1 MKIKFTLF
9 AFIYFLTF
17 LVFSSNISYSQID
30 SSIQAQIDKI
40 ASDFLSNPDNAGIII
55 GIYPKP
61 DERQMNA
68 APPAPQIFAYGEVK
82 KGTGVRPDEKTIFK
96 MGSVGKTFTTMQLA
110 HYVCNPSSGVALSDP
125 INKYLPAGMTLPE
138 WRDANGNIT
147 YITLLDLATHF
158 SSLPRVPSNRV
169 KPPGYTVEM
178 MYSFLE
184 KYKLRSQPGTNFLY
198 SNLGFGLL
206 GDIMT
211 IIGKNDYQ
219 TLENQIFTQPLGMV
233 DTKISLNEEQL
244 TRLAYSYIKGKQ
256 TEFYG
261 VTSPAFYGAGGNF
274 STMSDMIKYLAY
286 NMGYLNTPL
295 NSYLDT
301 LHKVRMTTGHPNLK
315 WMGLGWQIGTLT
327 TNNAS
332 NELIWKDGSTDGF
345 TTWVGW
351 VDATKTGVVVL
362 SNTSGATG
370 VAMKV
375 IKVLQ

>member
-1 MKIKFTLF
+1 MKIKFYIVLF
-9 AFIYFLTF
+9 GIML
-17 LVFSSNISYSQID
+17 LVKTPTTAVSQTD

-40 ASDFLSNPDNAGIII
+40 ASDYLSNPDNVGLII

-61 DERQMNA
+61 DPRSMNA
-68 APPAPQIFAYGEVK
+68 TPPAPQVFAYGEVQ
-82 KGTGVRPDEKTIFK
+82 KGTGVRPNEKTIFK
-96 MGSVGKTFTTMQLA
+96 MGSVGKTFTAMQLA
-110 HYVCNPSSGVALSDP
+110 HYVCNPSSGVLLTDP

-178 MYSFLE
+178 LYAYLQ
-184 KYKLRSQPGTNFLY
+184 KYKLKSQPGTKFLY
-198 SNLGFGLL
+198 SNLGFGIL

-219 TLENQIFTQPLGMV
+219 TLENQIFTDALGMV
-233 DTKISLNEEQL
+233 DTKISLNQEQL
-244 TRLAYSYIKGKQ
+244 TRLAYSYSKGKEQ
-256 TEFYG
+256 EFYG

-274 STMSDMIKYLAY
+274 STMTDMLKYLAY

-301 LHKVRMTTGHPNLK
+301 LHKVRMTTGLKNLK
-315 WMGLGWQIGTLT
+315 WMGLAWQIGTL
-327 TNNAS
+327 NN

-351 VDATKTGVVVL
+351 VDATKTGVVIL
-362 SNTSGATG
+362 SNTNGASG

-375 IKVLQ
+375 MNVLQ

>member
-1 MKIKFTLF
+1 MKIKFTFLNIIAVLF
-9 AFIYFLTF
+9 LS
-17 LVFSSNISYSQID
+17 FSNSYSQTD
-30 SSIQAQIDKI
+30 SSIQIQIDKI
-40 ASDFLSNPDNAGIII
+40 ASDYLSNPDNAGLII

-61 DERQMNA
+61 DSRQMNA
-68 APPAPQIFAYGEVK
+68 APPAPQFFYYGEVK
-82 KGTGVRPDEKTIFK
+82 KGTGVLPDDKTIFK
-96 MGSVGKTFTTMQLA
+96 MGSVGKTFCAMQLA
-110 HYVCNPSSGVALSDP
+110 HYVCDPSSEVALSDP

-138 WRDANGNIT
+138 WRDQNGNVT

-178 MYSFLE
+178 LYTYLQ
-184 KYKLRSQPGTNFLY
+184 KYKLKSQPGTKFLY

-211 IIGKNDYQ
+211 IIGKKDFQ
-219 TLENQIFTQPLGMV
+219 TLENEIFTNALGMV
-233 DTKISLNEEQL
+233 DTKISLNDEQL
-244 TRLAYSYIKGKQ
+244 KRLAYSYIKGKE

-286 NMGYLNTPL
+286 NMGYVNTPL
-295 NSYLDT
+295 NTMLDT

-327 TNNAS
+327 TGNTN

-351 VDATKTGVVVL
+351 VDATKTGIVVL

>member
-1 MKIKFTLF
+1 MKIKFTLLNII
-9 AFIYFLTF
+9 AISF
-17 LVFSSNISYSQID
+17 LVFSNSYSQTD
-30 SSIQAQIDKI
+30 SSIQVQIDKI
-40 ASDFLSNPDNAGIII
+40 ASDYLSNPNNVCLVI
-55 GIYPKP
+55 GIYPKS
-61 DERQMNA
+61 DGRQMNA
-68 APPAPQIFAYGEVK
+68 TPPAPQFFYYGEVR

-110 HYVCNPSSGVALSDP
+110 HYVCNLSSGVALTDP

-138 WRDANGNIT
+138 WRDQNGNIT

-178 MYSFLE
+178 LYTYLQ
-184 KYKLRSQPGTNFLY
+184 KYKLKSQPGTKFLY

-219 TLENQIFTQPLGMV
+219 TLENQIFTDALGMV
-233 DTKISLNEEQL
+233 DTKISLTDEQL
-244 TRLAYSYIKGKQ
+244 KRLAYSYSKGK
-256 TEFYG
+256 ELKFYG
-261 VTSPAFYGAGGNF
+261 LTSPAFYGAGGNF

-301 LHKVRMTTGHPNLK
+301 LHKVRMTTGLPNLK
-315 WMGLGWQIGTLT
+315 WMGLGWQIGTL
-327 TNNAS
+327 NN